1 MGFGGS
7 ASAMN
12 KSIKSNRS
20 LRSRRSFK
28 GGFFY
33 FESKT
38 YSHLDKKFNKVKILP
53 KSAHDI
59 SIFRQSISAT
69 RFHENKI
76 EWIKTIVVFMFLIVM
91 SIFLSNWLF

>member
-7 ASAMN
+7 ATAMN
-12 KSIKSNRS
+12 KSIKNNRA

-33 FESKT
+33 FERKT
-38 YSHLDKKFNKVKILP
+38 YSHLDKKWNKEKFRP

-59 SIFRQSISAT
+59 SIIRQSIRAT
-69 RFHENKI
+69 RFHENKT